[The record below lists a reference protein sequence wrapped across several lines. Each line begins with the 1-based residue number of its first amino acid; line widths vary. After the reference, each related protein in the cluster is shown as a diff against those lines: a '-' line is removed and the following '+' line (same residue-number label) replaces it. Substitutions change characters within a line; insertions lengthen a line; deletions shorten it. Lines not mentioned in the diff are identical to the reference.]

1 MVKNNF
7 DQAGKREL
15 RSNYDLINEN
25 VKDIGDA
32 REISEPRLSKSLQ
45 TLEPEEEDDES
56 EEDIEVSFLSIDV
69 LNKCFI

>member
-7 DQAGKREL
+7 DQVGKREL

-45 TLEPEEEDDES
+45 TFEPEEEDDES
-56 EEDIEVSFLSIDV
+56 EEDKEDDKEMNED
-69 LNKCFI
+69 LNYG